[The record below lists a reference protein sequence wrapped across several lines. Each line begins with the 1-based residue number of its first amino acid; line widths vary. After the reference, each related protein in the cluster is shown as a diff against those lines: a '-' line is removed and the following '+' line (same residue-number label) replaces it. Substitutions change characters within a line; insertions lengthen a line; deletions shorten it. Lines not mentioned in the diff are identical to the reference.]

1 MSEQQPI
8 YKQLRDYVAINGL
21 SQKVIAANMNCT
33 ESQVSLILNGKRR
46 LTVEDYLLF
55 CKAIAVSPTRFI
67 PSA

>member
-1 MSEQQPI
+1 MCKQTPI
-8 YKQLRDYVAINGL
+8 YKQLRDYVYANGL
-21 SQKVIAANMNCT
+21 SQKVIAANMGCT
-33 ESQVSLILNGKRR
+33 ESQVSLLLNGKRR